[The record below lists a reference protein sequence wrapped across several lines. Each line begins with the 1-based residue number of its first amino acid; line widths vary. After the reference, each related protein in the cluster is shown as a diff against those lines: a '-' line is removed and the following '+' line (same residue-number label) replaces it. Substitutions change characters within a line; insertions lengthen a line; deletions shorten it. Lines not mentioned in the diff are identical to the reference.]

1 MRDVRATVIWK
12 LTYCAPSWSLV
23 LVLLQTVPSWNH
35 LSTDAKDL
43 ATAVTTIRH
52 TVNLLI
58 SDADET
64 FSSALSPTMDT
75 FYNQC
80 LQTVLLSH
88 TVCGKEHRMRRWSL
102 KLLTLVM
109 LECCQKSYIEH
120 FINIYFLLNHLS
132 ELRVTTNYVTWCVM
146 YTHVETIHRHDKDM
160 VGTSCRR
167 SNDGRPSSFKGQY
180 PLCVIHHY
188 AHQSVCR
195 RTLDW
200 SRA

>member
-1 MRDVRATVIWK
+1 VRDVRATVIWK

-88 TVCGKEHRMRRWSL
+88 TVCVKEHRMRRWSL

-120 FINIYFLLNHLS
+120 FINIYFLLNHFS
-132 ELRVTTNYVTWCVM
+132 ELYVTTKRICDDDDQMMKMMLFWLLNSPALPV
-146 YTHVETIHRHDKDM
+146 
-160 VGTSCRR
+160 
-167 SNDGRPSSFKGQY
+167 P
-180 PLCVIHHY
+180 
-188 AHQSVCR
+188 
-195 RTLDW
+195 
-200 SRA
+200 